1 MVVLIHNLRGMEL
14 LRFRAEEAEEL
25 PPESE
30 YRIERMARED
40 DRRRTAAI
48 RKAALRSFERE
59 AMGYV
64 AGV

>member
-1 MVVLIHNLRGMEL
+1 MAVLIHNLRGMEL
-14 LRFRAEEAEEL
+14 LWFRAEEAEKL

-30 YRIERMARED
+30 HRIERMVQED
-40 DRRRTAAI
+40 DRRCTAAI
-48 RKAALRSFERE
+48 RRAALRSFERE